1 MSGTSRIRPFSPESR
16 LLTKDM
22 MRAARAKGMEI
33 VPWTV
38 DDRKEAER
46 LKRLGVDAI
55 ITNRPDRVMEW
66 LGYPVPKR

>member
-1 MSGTSRIRPFSPESR
+1 
-16 LLTKDM
+16 M